1 MADHRKLSHT
11 AFRSLLEEI
20 IAKANTAPE
29 DFGLTADI
37 MTAVGN
43 KRAGINTK
51 IVDNI
56 SKKDAAKASTSA
68 LNTERKSGDELVSEV
83 KAMMRLAKMP
93 PEKFLEIGLD
103 AEDVAQT
110 PSAPQTPLELL
121 VEGFS
126 NGNNNLKFKRS
137 GNKPSTIF
145 NIEAKIGSAA
155 DFVII
160 GSTTKTT
167 WVHKNQTPGVKIVYR
182 VRAQR
187 GDDYSDYSNTATV
200 YE

>member
-11 AFRSLLEEI
+11 EFKSLLEEI
-20 IAKANTAPE
+20 IAKANTAPA
-29 DFGLTADI
+29 DFGLTADV

-43 KRAGINTK
+43 SRAGMNTK
-51 IVDNI
+51 IADNI

-68 LNTERKSGDELVSEV
+68 LNAERKSGDELVSEL

-93 PEKFLEIGLD
+93 SEKFLEIGLD
-103 AEDVAQT
+103 ADDVVQT
-110 PSAPQTPLELL
+110 PSAPQTPLDLL

-126 NGNNNLKFKRS
+126 NGNNNLKFNRN
-137 GNKPSTIF
+137 GNKQNTIF
-145 NIEAKIGSAA
+145 NVEAKIGGAA
-155 DFVII
+155 DFVIV

-167 WVHKNQTPGVKIVYR
+167 WVHKNQTPGVKVVYR

-187 GDDYSDYSNTATV
+187 GDDYSDYSNPATV